1 MLQIHSPRPLLKKT
15 ATYSAL
21 DSDVRPVVGSV
32 TGFTPAF
39 VMCFSRRTNCAG
51 LLPLWILLLAEG
63 VVLDRKVA
71 DANTRRGEDRIR

>member
-1 MLQIHSPRPLLKKT
+1 MKKSRYPT
-15 ATYSAL
+15 KFRRFLSDRLL
-21 DSDVRPVVGSV
+21 DSDIRPVVGSV
-32 TGFTPAF
+32 TGFTPSF